1 MITKEL
7 QNMRPL
13 KGDERLERD
22 SEYMGAD
29 DLVPGIE
36 PVLTIKN
43 LYRGKVTLSRGKEV
57 KNVLT
62 FVEESVQGIPEVRPM
77 IVNSTNRQTLKKL
90 YKQVTAN
97 ALEGKKI
104 QLFIEHNVR
113 NPSNGEMTDGIR
125 IRDFI
130 PKDGKAKAAPKCS
143 VCGKD
148 IAEMSGLTA
157 EQVAKLTKDK
167 YGKQMCGTCAAKAKA
182 EAEAKAKAQADA
194 KAAEDAKKAAPDGKA
209 EQSAP
214 EAQTEQEAYQKAIAA
229 ETAKKPQD
237 DLAAELMAEAGK

>member
-29 DLVPGIE
+29 DIVTGTE

-77 IVNSTNRQTLKKL
+77 IVNSTNRQMLKKL
-90 YKQVTAN
+90 YKQVTAA

-104 QLFIEHNVR
+104 QLYIEHNVR

-125 IRDFI
+125 IRDVI
-130 PKDGKAKAAPKCS
+130 PKDGKAKAAPKCAE
-143 VCGKD
+143 CGKE
-148 IAEMSGLTA
+148 ITGLAGYTA
-157 EQVAKLTKDK
+157 EQIAATNKQR
-167 YGKQMCGTCAAKAKA
+167 YGKCLCVECGKKRKA
-182 EAEAKAKAQADA
+182 EIEAEQAAQAGHA
-194 KAAEDAKKAAPDGKA
+194 SPRAEENATAATMESETDGNDVSAAL
-209 EQSAP
+209 
-214 EAQTEQEAYQKAIAA
+214 
-229 ETAKKPQD
+229 
-237 DLAAELMAEAGK
+237 LAGVK

>member
-7 QNMRPL
+7 QNMKPL
-13 KGDERLERD
+13 HGDERLERD
-22 SEYMGAD
+22 SEYLGAD
-29 DLVPGIE
+29 DVYPDTEQPI
-36 PVLTIKN
+36 LTIKN

-62 FVEESVQGIPEVRPM
+62 FVEESVPGINEVRPL

-104 QLFIEHNVR
+104 QLYIQHNVR

-130 PKDGKAKAAPKCS
+130 PKAGAKASAAPKCEN
-143 VCGKD
+143 CKKEITG
-148 IAEMSGLTA
+148 IAGYTA
-157 EQVAKLTKDK
+157 EQIAATNKQR
-167 YGKQMCGTCAAKAKA
+167 YGKCLCVECGKKRKEELDA
-182 EAEAKAKAQADA
+182 A
-194 KAAEDAKKAAPDGKA
+194 KAAEQAAQNA
-209 EQSAP
+209 A
-214 EAQTEQEAYQKAIAA
+214 AA
-229 ETAKKPQD
+229 EPD
-237 DLAAELMAEAGK
+237 EGEGNDVSAELLAGMK

>member
-29 DLVPGIE
+29 DIVTGVE

-62 FVEESVQGIPEVRPM
+62 FVEETVPGIPEVRPM
-77 IVNSTNRQTLKKL
+77 IVNSTNRQTLKRL

-104 QLFIEHNVR
+104 QLYIEHNVR

-130 PKDGKAKAAPKCS
+130 PKDGAKAPAAPKCEN
-143 VCGKD
+143 CKKEITG
-148 IAEMSGLTA
+148 IAGYTA
-157 EQVAKLTKDK
+157 EQIAATNKQR
-167 YGKQMCGTCAAKAKA
+167 YGKCLCVECGKKRKEELDA
-182 EAEAKAKAQADA
+182 A
-194 KAAEDAKKAAPDGKA
+194 KAAEQAA
-209 EQSAP
+209 QSA
-214 EAQTEQEAYQKAIAA
+214 AAA
-229 ETAKKPQD
+229 EPD
-237 DLAAELMAEAGK
+237 EGEGNDVSAELLAGMK

>member
-29 DLVPGIE
+29 DIVTGTE

-57 KNVLT
+57 KNVLV
-62 FVEESVQGIPEVRPM
+62 FAEESVPGIPEVRPM
-77 IVNSTNRQTLKKL
+77 IVNSTNRQQLKKL

-104 QLFIEHNVR
+104 QLYIEHGVR

-125 IRDFI
+125 IRDSI
-130 PKDGKAKAAPKCS
+130 PKDGKAKPAPKCT
-143 VCGKD
+143 VCGQE
-148 IAEMSGLTA
+148 IAGVSGLTG
-157 EQVAKLTKDK
+157 EQVAKMTKEK
-167 YGKQMCGTCAAKAKA
+167 YGKQMCSSCAAKAKA
-182 EAEAKAKAQADA
+182 ELEAEAR
-194 KAAEDAKKAAPDGKA
+194 AAEQAK
-209 EQSAP
+209 E
-214 EAQTEQEAYQKAIAA
+214 E
-229 ETAKKPQD
+229 PQD
-237 DLAAELMAEAGK
+237 DLAAELMAEVGE

>member
-7 QNMRPL
+7 QNMKPL

-29 DLVPGIE
+29 DIVTGVE

-62 FVEESVQGIPEVRPM
+62 FVEETVPGIPEVRPM
-77 IVNSTNRQTLKKL
+77 IVNSTNRQMLKKL

-104 QLFIEHNVR
+104 QLYIEHNVR

-125 IRDFI
+125 IRDSI

-148 IAEMSGLTA
+148 ISGVSGLTP
-157 EQVAKLTKDK
+157 EQVAKMTKDK
-167 YGKQMCGTCAAKAKA
+167 YGKQMCSECASKAKAKA
-182 EAEAKAKAQADA
+182 
-194 KAAEDAKKAAPDGKA
+194 
-209 EQSAP
+209 
-214 EAQTEQEAYQKAIAA
+214 EQEAYQKAVAEQNAA
-229 ETAKKPQD
+229 PQD
-237 DLAAELMAEAGK
+237 DLAAELMAEAGQ